1 MTSAARVLVA
11 AFVFAL
17 VPLTAGVAGAA
28 TLSDTPSS
36 VDQYVEVV
44 PAGDGNATPGDKT
57 TPLSRGSA
65 RALEAANRPV
75 AAALREVATSSVFGA
90 PEMKLAPTGST
101 RVSPTLPNASLAGSL
116 KETGGSLLSGGG
128 RPLGLLVGL
137 VIISV
142 ATAGMARRKNRSA
155 G

>member
-1 MTSAARVLVA
+1 
-11 AFVFAL
+11 
-17 VPLTAGVAGAA
+17 LTAGVAGAA

-44 PAGDGNATPGDKT
+44 PTGDGNATPGDKT

-90 PEMKLAPTGST
+90 PEKKLASAGSAQ
-101 RVSPTLPNASLAGSL
+101 VNPKLPNASFAGSL
-116 KETGGSLLSGGG
+116 KEMGGSLLSGGG
-128 RPLGLLVGL
+128 RTLGLLVGL

-142 ATAGMARRKNRSA
+142 ATAVMARRKNRSA